1 MRSKP
6 LAAEYEFESC
16 WFTRAENLSG
26 YRWLKKKYS
35 DFLYTAYKNIE
46 KKEPN
51 NTVRRISHSTS
62 ITIIKGIEY
71 GSIAL
76 NAFFRIIRIILGSIF
91 DFSLFSFFMVL
102 FSQLHLNILIITQST
117 SLIQVPFRK
126 NQSYFYNRS
135 IFYG

>member
-1 MRSKP
+1 MRSRP
-6 LAAEYEFESC
+6 LVAEYEFESC

-35 DFLYTAYKNIE
+35 DFLYTVYKNIE

-76 NAFFRIIRIILGSIF
+76 NAFFRIIRITLGSTF
-91 DFSLFSFFMVL
+91 DFSFSFSMVL
-102 FSQLHLNILIITQST
+102 FFQLRLNSLIITQST
-117 SLIQVPFRK
+117 PLIQVTFRE
-126 NQSYFYNRS
+126 NCPYFYNRR